1 MSMTFIHALSLRIK
15 VVIVSGALLLGVAFF
30 ISIFFPLR
38 QEREMAKYLDSQA
51 LVVAEL
57 TAQNVASALV
67 FDDTEAVKTSL
78 QLLKSA
84 PEVQFALVFKDDAE
98 VSAYNSEQS
107 KPLKASIE
115 KALKT
120 KMRLSVVGKNSLAIV
135 PIMGEK
141 GVIGTLALGLSRRQL
156 EADVLQSRIIAI
168 AVGLGVVLLGVSLMW
183 YVIMHLTKPLHTLAE
198 AADRVAKGDMNIS
211 VDGSTN
217 DEIGTLANGFNTM
230 VQSIQT
236 MTQNLEQ
243 EKEMLSQS
251 VREILVQMA
260 RFADGDLTAYL
271 PSNVSNPDI
280 AKLFEGF
287 NETVENMRHLV
298 SQVVEVVEQTIYIS
312 TRLSSNTE
320 EMSSAVNMY
329 NHQTEQIATEIRSMT
344 DQMHSNA
351 ESANAAVRLAHQSR
365 EFARRGNSEMDNL
378 MQALGENNAASRN
391 IIKIIKVI
399 DEIAFQTNLLALNAA
414 VEAARAG
421 RHGKGFAVVA
431 EEVRALAGR
440 SAKAARET
448 NMLIEA
454 AVSKADHGIT
464 IARQTNDSLGD
475 IQASSSK
482 VSDII
487 GEIAVSASGA
497 QLQSAHQASLLL
509 KGINTVSGQ
518 TLQSINHIKQATEQ
532 ITALTDNLRVLVS
545 QFTLDANT
553 IEPLPYNTSKAL
565 RR

>member
-1 MSMTFIHALSLRIK
+1 MTIMNNALSLRTK
-15 VVIVSGALLLGVAFF
+15 VVIGSGALLLAVALF
-30 ISIFFPLR
+30 IVIFFPLR
-38 QEREMAKYLDSQA
+38 QEREMGKYLDSQT

-84 PEVQFALVFKDDAE
+84 PEVQFALVFKDGTE
-98 VSAYNSEQS
+98 VSAYNAEQVKS
-107 KPLKASIE
+107 LKASIDE
-115 KALKT
+115 ALKA
-120 KMRLSVVGKNSLAIV
+120 KIRLSVVGNNSLAIV
-135 PIMGEK
+135 PIVGEK

-168 AVGLGVVLLGVSLMW
+168 VVGLCVVLLGVSLMW
-183 YVIMHLTKPLHTLAE
+183 YVIMYLTKPLHTLAE

-211 VDGSTN
+211 VDGSAN

-230 VQSIQT
+230 VQAIQA
-236 MTQNLEQ
+236 MTRNLEQ

-260 RFADGDLTAYL
+260 RFADGDLTAHL
-271 PSNVSNPDI
+271 PSNASNPDI

-298 SQVVEVVEQTIYIS
+298 SQVVEVVEQTVYIS
-312 TRLSSNTE
+312 THLSSNTE

-329 NHQTEQIATEIRSMT
+329 NHQTGQIATEIRSMT

-351 ESANAAVRLAHQSR
+351 ENANAAVRLAHQSR
-365 EFARRGNSEMDNL
+365 EFAQRGNSDMDNL

-448 NMLIEA
+448 NMLIET
-454 AVSKADHGIT
+454 AVSKAEHGIT
-464 IARQTNDSLGD
+464 IARQTNNSLGD

-497 QLQSAHQASLLL
+497 QLQSAHQASSLLN
-509 KGINTVSGQ
+509 GINTVSGQ

-545 QFTLDANT
+545 QFTLDSSATELHSGNT
-553 IEPLPYNTSKAL
+553 FKTL

>member
-1 MSMTFIHALSLRIK
+1 
-15 VVIVSGALLLGVAFF
+15 
-30 ISIFFPLR
+30 
-38 QEREMAKYLDSQA
+38 
-51 LVVAEL
+51 
-57 TAQNVASALV
+57 
-67 FDDTEAVKTSL
+67 
-78 QLLKSA
+78 
-84 PEVQFALVFKDDAE
+84 
-98 VSAYNSEQS
+98 
-107 KPLKASIE
+107 
-115 KALKT
+115 
-120 KMRLSVVGKNSLAIV
+120 
-135 PIMGEK
+135 
-141 GVIGTLALGLSRRQL
+141 
-156 EADVLQSRIIAI
+156 
-168 AVGLGVVLLGVSLMW
+168 
-183 YVIMHLTKPLHTLAE
+183 
-198 AADRVAKGDMNIS
+198 
-211 VDGSTN
+211 
-217 DEIGTLANGFNTM
+217 
-230 VQSIQT
+230 
-236 MTQNLEQ
+236 
-243 EKEMLSQS
+243 
-251 VREILVQMA
+251 MA
-260 RFADGDLTAYL
+260 RFADGDLTAHL
-271 PSNVSNPDI
+271 PSNASNPDI

-298 SQVVEVVEQTIYIS
+298 SQVVEVVEQTVYIS
-312 TRLSSNTE
+312 THLSSNTE

-329 NHQTEQIATEIRSMT
+329 NHQTGQIATEIRSMT

-351 ESANAAVRLAHQSR
+351 ENANAAVRLAHQSR
-365 EFARRGNSEMDNL
+365 EFAQRGNSDMDNL

-448 NMLIEA
+448 NMLIET
-454 AVSKADHGIT
+454 AVSKAEHGIT
-464 IARQTNDSLGD
+464 IARQTNNSLGD

-497 QLQSAHQASLLL
+497 QLQSAHQASSLLN
-509 KGINTVSGQ
+509 GINTVSGQ

-545 QFTLDANT
+545 QFTLDSSATELHSGNT
-553 IEPLPYNTSKAL
+553 FKTL